1 MPVATGCDVGRRP
14 IRHRRL
20 DEVLMFFVTA

>member
-1 MPVATGCDVGRRP
+1 MRAELNWKAETP

-20 DEVLMFFVTA
+20 DLKS